1 MKKKTLLTLSSLAVA
16 GASLT
21 GLVSC
26 SRDTRFDQ
34 TNDETIKIAN
44 TFGSTGAQTEALQAI
59 VEKWNSKAEVKDTN
73 NKNYLK
79 LELFAINGGYN
90 GLTSDLEQKLKAKA
104 TNGLYNVAFN
114 YPAIV
119 GTLAKY
125 DMQLDLNGSTPEEK
139 AVKLADTV
147 KATFSEKFLQSNSQI
162 AGISK
167 KGDENS
173 LWLIPSSRSSQVI
186 TINKEVFGYIIRQ
199 ATAESLGDKKATIK
213 TEDQSFFDEIK
224 NSNHDK
230 TFVKTVWKDY
240 VPSTKAEGGLGG
252 YEFRK
257 DVFESYDAL
266 FDLVSRIKKSF
277 PKAPEGDI
285 NKRAENV
292 FGVDS
297 ISSLLYLM
305 AFSDVDGD
313 YSKFLFGLN
322 DKKSSVDYVNALKEG
337 TEKNQLFKKNF
348 EKIAKLINE
357 KSLFIKENSDYSSNR
372 LKGHQL
378 AFAIASTAGYRHNF
392 TKNGY
397 SEYILTINSGSSKI
411 EDKVAADYANYIYK
425 PTAEE
430 IAKGVI
436 AKLYDAS
443 KTIDTNTK
451 YVYIYDKNG
460 SGASEFNKEGN
471 KNIEVTKEWK
481 DALEKLSKFSTA
493 AAGEKLG
500 VSSTNSSFKDLK
512 EDIENKYIIA
522 AGKSSNGYDSYLID
536 IKWEKT
542 DQSNGFRKV
551 SHDSTE
557 TLQENEL
564 GYITNPF
571 YTTKKDNAK
580 KTIIAQGPSLIG
592 IHSNKVEDLGTLNFL
607 KWYITEKQNWTVGT
621 GNKAKSYTN
630 LTPLEFFGQH
640 SGYIVASE
648 GVLNKEAPAG
658 YDKFNKEAF
667 NLFKKATEGADK
679 DQYAIYEDP
688 TDSRSSTFRDG
699 IDTSFTNYA
708 DRSANNKGKVETFE
722 EYLTALKNLLG
733 ASFTK

>member
-1 MKKKTLLTLSSLAVA
+1 MKKKTLLTLSSLTLA

-26 SRDTRFDQ
+26 SRETRFDQ

-59 VEKWNSKAEVKDTN
+59 VEKWNNKAEVKDTN

-90 GLTSDLEQKLKAKA
+90 GLTSDLEQKLTAKA
-104 TNGLYNVAFN
+104 ANSLYNVAFN

-125 DMQLDLNGSTPEEK
+125 NMQLDLNGSTPEEK
-139 AVKLADTV
+139 AVKLAEAV
-147 KATFSEKFLQSNSQI
+147 RSTFSDKFLQSNTQI

-167 KGDENS
+167 KGDKDS

-199 ATAESLGDKKATIK
+199 ATAETLGNKKATIK
-213 TEDQSFFDEIK
+213 AEDKAFFDEITK
-224 NSNHDK
+224 SNHDE

-240 VPSTKAEGGLGG
+240 VASTKAEGGLGG

-257 DVFESYDAL
+257 DVFESYDSL

-322 DKKSSVDYVNALKEG
+322 DKQTSVDYVNALKKG
-337 TEKNQLFKKNF
+337 TERNELFKKSF

-392 TKNGY
+392 SKNGY
-397 SEYILTINSGSSKI
+397 SEYILTINSGSKKI
-411 EDKVAADYANYIYK
+411 EDKVTADYANYIYK

-436 AKLYDAS
+436 AKLYSAS
-443 KTIDTNTK
+443 KTVDANTK

-460 SGASEFNKEGN
+460 TGASEFNKEGN
-471 KNIEVTKEWK
+471 KNIEATQEWK
-481 DALEKLSKFSTA
+481 DALQKLSKFSNA

-500 VSSTNSSFKDLK
+500 ISSTNSSFKDLK
-512 EDIENKYIIA
+512 EEIEQKYIIP
-522 AGKSSNGYDSYLID
+522 AGKSGGYDAYLID

-542 DQSNGFRKV
+542 DQSDGFRKV

-564 GYITNPF
+564 GYVSNPF
-571 YTTKKDNAK
+571 YTTKTDNAK

-592 IHSNKVEDLGTLNFL
+592 IHSNKVEDLATLNFL
-607 KWYITEKQNWTVGT
+607 KWYITEKQDWTVGKDD
-621 GNKAKSYTN
+621 KAKNYTN

-648 GVLNKEAPAG
+648 GVLSKEAPAG

-667 NLFKKATEGADK
+667 GLFKKATEGADK

-708 DRSANNKGKVETFE
+708 DRAANNKGKAETFE
-722 EYLTALKNLLG
+722 EYLAALKNLLG